1 MMKSKNGHEMVDSKS
16 AERMEDDA
24 AIVASKNGDYES
36 FGILVRKYE
45 RELMGHSLTLV
56 GNREDALDVVQ
67 DTFVR
72 AFRSLGQ
79 FEIGKKFYPYIY
91 GIMRNLCVDRFRR
104 TARERKLQE
113 TLWNAAELNSQVR
126 ESDELTQLLWN
137 ALGRLSQEDREIIVL
152 KHLEGRKYDEI
163 SGILQIARGTVMS
176 RLHRARE
183 KLKEIVS
190 RLEASSAN
198 GVKGR

>member
-1 MMKSKNGHEMVDSKS
+1 MDDSKL

-24 AIVASKNGDYES
+24 VIVACKNGDHES
-36 FGILVRKYE
+36 FAILVRNYE
-45 RELMGHSLTLV
+45 RELMGHALALT
-56 GNREDALDVVQ
+56 GSREDALDVVQ

-72 AFRSLGQ
+72 AFRSLNRFQ
-79 FEIGKKFYPYIY
+79 IGRKFYPYIY

-104 TARERKLQE
+104 TARERDLQE

-126 ESDELTQLLWN
+126 ESDERTQLFWN
-137 ALGRLSQEDREIIVL
+137 ALRRLSQEDREIIVL

-163 SGILQIARGTVMS
+163 AEILDIARGTVMS
-176 RLHRARE
+176 KLHRARE
-183 KLKEIVS
+183 KLKEIVR
-190 RLEASSAN
+190 RLEASCAN